1 MGDSELSI
9 GRSPSA
15 PEIGSVIG
23 SVSFTPELDS
33 SGALKH
39 NSSASKRLRLSQGR
53 PITPLVFGQTP
64 PVPSS
69 SSTVAQ
75 PTPANQSSAA
85 QPAQSSPLAPLV
97 TNLTTFTDDAAQNE
111 FIKVLKA
118 SFDDTEKEIYNSYE
132 NDKYIELCITFLRC
146 LLNFKVISTMIAS
159 SSSYTTGSSTAAA
172 DKQPK
177 QDEDAKNIATSTAKF
192 KGIIEKYKSIENV
205 KKAILNMNQDIQDAG
220 YKDEL
225 DKDIKECTNELSK
238 ITITGSPINS
248 LQTEITNAIVA
259 LEKTLRKSYREYE
272 KALNNKKSTVARIY
286 YTDPKPNKSSEKVIK
301 NIVEEKTAADQE
313 LANINKNIEDEEG
326 KIASATNKDAKAEI
340 YKNLESLKKDQ
351 KKQNKEVNRLENK
364 LERAKG
370 ERSEI
375 RESIVA
381 IPYDVDRCQDMFS
394 CAFKEDNIESE
405 FWLKTVLNETEG
417 HVNPSAQS
425 YEMQSAYLPEGEGN
439 KYKLFDNDRG
449 PYREFTYDRSKVSG
463 GKSRRF
469 NVTKK
474 NRK

>member
-1 MGDSELSI
+1 MNNNDLGSL
-9 GRSPSA
+9 RRFPSA
-15 PEIGSVIG
+15 DPNLGPRTSSTRERPE
-23 SVSFTPELDS
+23 TPAVLGQRKPFFPDP
-33 SGALKH
+33 A
-39 NSSASKRLRLSQGR
+39 
-53 PITPLVFGQTP
+53 TPL
-64 PVPSS
+64 
-69 SSTVAQ
+69 AR
-75 PTPANQSSAA
+75 PTPVV
-85 QPAQSSPLAPLV
+85 PPSPIASLG
-97 TNLTTFTDDAAQNE
+97 TDFKTFTDDAAQSE
-111 FIKVLKA
+111 FIQVLNA
-118 SFDDTEKEIYNSYE
+118 SFDGTQTDIYNSYE

-146 LLNFKVISTMIAS
+146 LLNFKVISAMIAS
-159 SSSYTTGSSTAAA
+159 SSSYTTGSSTPDDTTA
-172 DKQPK
+172 DKDK
-177 QDEDAKNIATSTAKF
+177 DTKSIETSTAKF

-225 DKDIKECTNELSK
+225 DKDIKECTKELSK
-238 ITITGSPINS
+238 ITSAGSAINN
-248 LQTEITNAIVA
+248 LKNEITKAIEE
-259 LEKTLRKSYREYE
+259 LEKTLRQSYREYE

-286 YTDPKPNKSSEKVIK
+286 YTDPKPNKSSKEVTDNIEK
-301 NIVEEKTAADQE
+301 EKTAADAK
-313 LANINKNIEDEEG
+313 LTKINEQIADAEG
-326 KIASATNKDAKAEI
+326 NIASATNKDEKAEI
-340 YKNLESLKKDQ
+340 YKNLESLKKNQ

-364 LERAKG
+364 LQRARG

-417 HVNPSAQS
+417 DVNPSAQS
-425 YEMQSAYLPEGEGN
+425 YEMQSAYFPDGEGN

>member
-1 MGDSELSI
+1 MGDDELRRLHSA
-9 GRSPSA
+9 GPALGAPPPPPTTAQNRSATPG
-15 PEIGSVIG
+15 PRVVGSV
-23 SVSFTPELDS
+23 FRD
-33 SGALKH
+33 
-39 NSSASKRLRLSQGR
+39 
-53 PITPLVFGQTP
+53 
-64 PVPSS
+64 PSS
-69 SSTVAQ
+69 PLAR

-85 QPAQSSPLAPLV
+85 QPASPSVLPVTPLG
-97 TNLTTFTDDAAQNE
+97 TNFTKFTKFTDDAAQSE
-111 FIKVLKA
+111 FIQVLNA
-118 SFDDTEKEIYNSYE
+118 SFDETQTEIYNSYE

-146 LLNFKVISTMIAS
+146 LLNFKVISTMIANS
-159 SSSYTTGSSTAAA
+159 DTIYAKAVAAAAAA
-172 DKQPK
+172 DKQPEK
-177 QDEDAKNIATSTAKF
+177 IKDTESIETSTAKF

-205 KKAILNMNQDIQDAG
+205 KKAILNMNQDIQDDG

-248 LQTEITNAIVA
+248 LQTEITKAIEE

-286 YTDPKPNKSSEKVIK
+286 YTDPKPNKSSKEVTDNIEK
-301 NIVEEKTAADQE
+301 EKTAADKE
-313 LANINKNIEDEEG
+313 LAKINKNIEEEEG
-326 KIASATNKDAKAEI
+326 KIASATNNDAKAEI
-340 YKNLESLKKDQ
+340 YKKLESLKKKQ

-364 LERAKG
+364 LDRAKG

-417 HVNPSAQS
+417 DVNPSAQS
-425 YEMQSAYLPEGEGN
+425 YEMQSAYFPDEEGN

>member
-1 MGDSELSI
+1 MGDNELSGNDELRRLHSADPYFRPVSI
-9 GRSPSA
+9 GQQ
-15 PEIGSVIG
+15 GSI
-23 SVSFTPELDS
+23 TPGPPS
-33 SGALKH
+33 SGAFKN
-39 NSSASKRLRLSQGR
+39 NSNSPKRLR
-53 PITPLVFGQTP
+53 INP
-64 PVPSS
+64 PP
-69 SSTVAQ
+69 
-75 PTPANQSSAA
+75 PNQSTQVNQPSQVNQPAA
-85 QPAQSSPLAPLV
+85 QSLPVAPLV
-97 TNLTTFTDDAAQNE
+97 TNFTKFTDDAAQSE
-111 FIKVLKA
+111 FITILKA
-118 SFDDTEKEIYNSYE
+118 SFDETQTEIYNSYE

-146 LLNFKVISTMIAS
+146 LLNFKVISTMIANS
-159 SSSYTTGSSTAAA
+159 ENIYTAATTA
-172 DKQPK
+172 AEEEKKPNRDK
-177 QDEDAKNIATSTAKF
+177 DAKNIETSTAKF

-225 DKDIKECTNELSK
+225 DQDIKECTNELNS
-238 ITITGSPINS
+238 ITITESAINN
-248 LQTEITNAIVA
+248 LQTEITKAIDA
-259 LEKTLRKSYREYE
+259 LEKTLRQSYREYE
-272 KALNNKKSTVARIY
+272 KALNNKKSTVVRIY

-301 NIVEEKTAADQE
+301 NIVEEKTAADKE
-313 LANINKNIEDEEG
+313 LADINKNIEEEEG
-326 KIASATNKDAKAEI
+326 KIASVTNKDEKAEI
-340 YKNLESLKKDQ
+340 YKNLESLKKNQ

-417 HVNPSAQS
+417 DVNPSAQS
-425 YEMQSAYLPEGEGN
+425 YEMQSAYLPDGEGN

-449 PYREFTYDRSKVSG
+449 PYKVFTYDRSKVSG

-474 NRK
+474 KRK